1 MNFGTQ
7 MPEFR
12 LSWKTDFEILIH
24 VNRSLGVSCSHK
36 KGVILVKTAAFC
48 EGKCL
53 ERELAINCQ
62 QPTLW
67 SLKNKDHS
75 LEGWSDWHVMTSF
88 LVSLRFGLF
97 SITSLSFPESV
108 HLVWFWLNLNF
119 ALDFSTAAII
129 IWALPP
135 LLINVMNLKGTIFV
149 KSIGEASFP
158 VQHQP
163 KICPALTKKGK
174 CRGKPLLKRNMMT
187 LKYLFIN
194 LLAI

>member
-1 MNFGTQ
+1 

-97 SITSLSFPESV
+97 SIRSLTFPECPPG
-108 HLVWFWLNLNF
+108 LVLTQSQLCPWFLHCCHNYMGSPTSPHKCHEPQGHNICQEYRRGFLSC
-119 ALDFSTAAII
+119 ST
-129 IWALPP
+129 P
-135 LLINVMNLKGTIFV
+135 T
-149 KSIGEASFP
+149 
-158 VQHQP
+158 Q
-163 KICPALTKKGK
+163 
-174 CRGKPLLKRNMMT
+174 NMSST
-187 LKYLFIN
+187 N
-194 LLAI
+194 